1 MIVSVVLALAG
12 SLFYGVSDF
21 FGGLSTRRLRVVPA
35 TTIIHVFATL
45 ALFAAL
51 PFVVVRWETGA
62 IVWGAVAGV
71 GAIIGLLTF
80 YAALADGPMSL
91 VAPLIAVVGAVVPVA
106 FAVITGE
113 QLPLQAWGA
122 IVLAL
127 VSALLVSVTR
137 SDAAVRVRPRT
148 VVVALISGISLGTA
162 LIALDQAPASA
173 GLATAVV
180 EIVVGLGAML
190 LVLALT
196 RLSAPLRRF
205 LAQFDHQPEGGPV
218 VSVARAR
225 LLAAAGGV
233 LVGASNAF
241 ILFALQLGSLA
252 VVSVLVSLYP
262 LATIVLARF
271 TLNERVSK
279 VQLLGMGLALVA
291 SVILALS

>member
-21 FGGLSTRRLRVVPA
+21 FGGLSTRRIRVVPA

-45 ALFAAL
+45 ALLLAM
-51 PFVVVRWETGA
+51 PFVTVRWESGA

-71 GAIIGLLTF
+71 SAIIGLLAF

-113 QLPLQAWGA
+113 QLPTLSWVA

-137 SDAAVRVRPRT
+137 SDAAARVRPRT
-148 VVVALISGISLGTA
+148 VVVGLVSGVGLGTA
-162 LIALDQAPASA
+162 LIALHRAPESA

-180 EIVVGLGAML
+180 EILVGLGVML
-190 LVLALT
+190 SVLALT

-241 ILFALQLGSLA
+241 VLFALQAGSLA

-279 VQLLGMGLALVA
+279 VQLFGMVLALIAVFM
-291 SVILALS
+291 LALG

>member
-12 SLFYGVSDF
+12 SLSYGVSDF
-21 FGGLSTRRLRVVPA
+21 FGGLSARRLRVVPA
-35 TTIIHVFATL
+35 TTIIHLFGTL
-45 ALFAAL
+45 ALLAAL

-62 IVWGAVAGV
+62 IVWGAAAGV
-71 GAIIGLLTF
+71 SAIIGLLTF

-91 VAPLIAVVGAVVPVA
+91 VAPLIAVVGAVVPVG
-106 FAVITGE
+106 FAVVAGE
-113 QLPLQAWGA
+113 QLPAQAWIA
-122 IVLAL
+122 IGLAL
-127 VSALLVSVTR
+127 LSALLVSVTR

-148 VVVALISGISLGTA
+148 IIVGLISGISLGTA
-162 LIALDQAPASA
+162 LIALDHAPESA

-190 LVLALT
+190 VLLAIT
-196 RLSAPLRRF
+196 RLSPALRRF
-205 LAQFDHQPEGGPV
+205 IAQFDHQPEGGHI
-218 VSVARAR
+218 VSLGRAR

-233 LVGASNAF
+233 LVGASNAL
-241 ILFALQLGSLA
+241 ILFALQNGSLA

-279 VQLLGMGLALVA
+279 IQLGGMGLALVA
-291 SVILALS
+291 SVMLALS

>member
-12 SLFYGVSDF
+12 SLFYGISDF
-21 FGGLSTRRLRVVPA
+21 FGGVSTRRLRAVPA

-45 ALFAAL
+45 TLLLAMPFA
-51 PFVVVRWETGA
+51 VVRWEAGA
-62 IVWGAVAGV
+62 ILWGAVAGV
-71 GAIIGLLTF
+71 SAIIGLLTF

-106 FAVITGE
+106 FAVLSGE
-113 QLPLQAWGA
+113 QLPLQAWIA

-137 SDAAVRVRPRT
+137 SDSTARVRPRT
-148 VVVALISGISLGTA
+148 VVVGLVSGISLGTA
-162 LIALDQAPASA
+162 LIALHRAPESA

-180 EIVVGLGAML
+180 EILVGLGVML
-190 LVLALT
+190 ILLALT

-205 LAQFDHQPEGGPV
+205 FAQFDHQPEGGPV
-218 VSVARAR
+218 VSVSRAR

-241 ILFALQLGSLA
+241 VLFALQAGSLA

-262 LATIVLARF
+262 LATIILARF
-271 TLNERVSK
+271 TLHERVSK
-279 VQLLGMGLALVA
+279 VQLFGMGLALVA
-291 SVILALS
+291 VVMLALG

>member
-21 FGGLSTRRLRVVPA
+21 FGGLSTRRLHVVPA

-45 ALFAAL
+45 ALLAAL
-51 PFVVVRWETGA
+51 PFVVVQWEAGA
-62 IVWGAVAGV
+62 ILWGAVAGV
-71 GAIIGLLTF
+71 SAIIGLLTF

-113 QLPLQAWGA
+113 QLPPQAWVA

-137 SDAAVRVRPRT
+137 SDATVRVRPRT
-148 VVVALISGISLGTA
+148 VIVGVISGISLGAA
-162 LIALDQAPASA
+162 LIALDRAPESA

-180 EIVVGLGAML
+180 EIIVGLCAML
-190 LVLALT
+190 ILLALT

-218 VSVARAR
+218 VSVGRAR
-225 LLAAAGGV
+225 LLAAIGGV

-241 ILFALQLGSLA
+241 ILFALQAGSLA

-271 TLNERVSK
+271 TLHERVSK

-291 SVILALS
+291 SVMLALS

>member
-45 ALFAAL
+45 ALLAVM

-62 IVWGAVAGV
+62 LIWGAAAGV
-71 GAIIGLLTF
+71 SAILGLLAF

-106 FAVITGE
+106 FAVVTGE
-113 QLPLQAWGA
+113 QLPVQAWVA
-122 IVLAL
+122 IALAL

-148 VVVALISGISLGTA
+148 VVVGVISGISLGTA
-162 LIALDQAPASA
+162 LISLDRSPASA
-173 GLATAVV
+173 GLATAIV
-180 EIVVGLGAML
+180 EIAVGLTVML
-190 LVLALT
+190 IVLAAT
-196 RLSAPLRRF
+196 RTSASVRRF
-205 LAQFDHQPEGGPV
+205 FAQFDHQPEGGPV
-218 VSVARAR
+218 VSVGRAR
-225 LLAAAGGV
+225 VLAATGGV

-241 ILFALQLGSLA
+241 ILFALQSGSLA

-271 TLNERVSK
+271 TLHERVTPF
-279 VQLLGMGLALVA
+279 QLVGMGLALVA
-291 SVILALS
+291 SVMLALS

>member
-1 MIVSVVLALAG
+1 MIVSVILALAG
-12 SLFYGVSDF
+12 SLFYGISDF
-21 FGGLSTRRLRVVPA
+21 FGGLSTRRIRAVPA

-45 ALFAAL
+45 TLLVAM
-51 PFVVVRWETGA
+51 PFVVVRWEAGA
-62 IVWGAVAGV
+62 ILWGAVAGV

-106 FAVITGE
+106 FAVIVGE
-113 QLPLQAWGA
+113 QLPAQAWIA

-127 VSALLVSVTR
+127 ASALLVSVTK
-137 SDAAVRVRPRT
+137 SDASVRVRPRT
-148 VVVALISGISLGTA
+148 VVVGLVSGISLGTA
-162 LIALDQAPASA
+162 LIALNQAPASA

-180 EIVVGLGAML
+180 EVLVGLGAML
-190 LVLALT
+190 LLLALT
-196 RLSAPLRRF
+196 RMSAPLRRF
-205 LAQFDHQPEGGPV
+205 IAQFDHQPEGGPV

-241 ILFALQLGSLA
+241 VLFALQAGSLA

-271 TLNERVSK
+271 TLQERVSK
-279 VQLLGMGLALVA
+279 IQLLGMGLALIA
-291 SVILALS
+291 SVMLALS

>member
-51 PFVVVRWETGA
+51 PFVVVRWEAGA

-71 GAIIGLLTF
+71 SAIIGLLTF

-180 EIVVGLGAML
+180 EILVGLGAML
-190 LVLALT
+190 IVLALT

-218 VSVARAR
+218 VSIARAR

-271 TLNERVSK
+271 TLHERVSK

>member
-1 MIVSVVLALAG
+1 MILSVVLALAG

-21 FGGLSTRRLRVVPA
+21 FGGVSTRRLRVVPA

-45 ALFAAL
+45 ALLIAL
-51 PFVVVRWETGA
+51 PLVVVRWESDA
-62 IVWGAVAGV
+62 ITWGAVAGV
-71 GAIIGLLTF
+71 SAIVGLLTF

-106 FAVITGE
+106 FAVISGE
-113 QLPLQAWGA
+113 QLPGQAWIA
-122 IVLAL
+122 IGLAL

-148 VVVALISGISLGTA
+148 VVVGLVSGISLGTA
-162 LIALDQAPASA
+162 LIALDQAPESA

-180 EIVVGLGAML
+180 EILVGLGAML
-190 LVLALT
+190 ILLALT
-196 RLSAPLRRF
+196 RLSTPIRRF
-205 LAQFDHQPEGGPV
+205 FAQFDHQPEGGPIV
-218 VSVARAR
+218 GVARAR

-241 ILFALQLGSLA
+241 ILFALQAGSLA

-271 TLNERVSK
+271 TLNERVSRI
-279 VQLLGMGLALVA
+279 QLLGMGLALVA
-291 SVILALS
+291 SVMLALS

>member
-45 ALFAAL
+45 ALLAAL
-51 PFVVVRWETGA
+51 PFVVVQWEAGA
-62 IVWGAVAGV
+62 ILWGAVAGV
-71 GAIIGLLTF
+71 SAIIGLLTF

-113 QLPLQAWGA
+113 QLPPQAWVA

-148 VVVALISGISLGTA
+148 VVVGVISGISLGSA
-162 LIALDQAPASA
+162 LIALDRAPESA
-173 GLATAVV
+173 GLATAVI
-180 EIVVGLGAML
+180 EILVGLCAML
-190 LVLALT
+190 ILLALT

-218 VSVARAR
+218 VSVGRAR
-225 LLAAAGGV
+225 LLAAIGGV

-241 ILFALQLGSLA
+241 ILFALQAGSLA

-271 TLNERVSK
+271 TLHERVSK

-291 SVILALS
+291 SVMLALS

>member
-12 SLFYGVSDF
+12 SFFYGVSDF

-45 ALFAAL
+45 ALLAAM

-71 GAIIGLLTF
+71 SAIIGLLSF

-113 QLPLQAWGA
+113 RLPLQAWIA

-148 VVVALISGISLGTA
+148 VVVGLVSGIGLGTA
-162 LIALDQAPASA
+162 LIALHQAPASA

-180 EIVVGLGAML
+180 EIFVGLGAML
-190 LVLALT
+190 IVLALT

-205 LAQFDHQPEGGPV
+205 LAQFDHQPEGGLV

-225 LLAAAGGV
+225 LLAATGGV

-271 TLNERVSK
+271 TLHERVSK
-279 VQLLGMGLALVA
+279 VQLLGMGLALLA
-291 SVILALS
+291 SVLLALS

>member
-1 MIVSVVLALAG
+1 MILSVVLALAG

-21 FGGLSTRRLRVVPA
+21 FGGVSTRRLRVVPA

-45 ALFAAL
+45 ALLIAL
-51 PFVVVRWETGA
+51 PFVVVRWESGA
-62 IVWGAVAGV
+62 ITWGAVAGV
-71 GAIIGLLTF
+71 SAIVGLLTF

-106 FAVITGE
+106 FAVISGE
-113 QLPLQAWGA
+113 RLPVQAWIA
-122 IVLAL
+122 IALAL
-127 VSALLVSVTR
+127 ISALLVSVTR
-137 SDAAVRVRPRT
+137 TDAAVRVRPRT
-148 VVVALISGISLGTA
+148 VVVGLVSGISLGTA
-162 LIALDQAPASA
+162 LIALDQAPESA

-180 EIVVGLGAML
+180 EILVGLGAML
-190 LVLALT
+190 ILLALT

-205 LAQFDHQPEGGPV
+205 FAQFDHQPEGGPV

-241 ILFALQLGSLA
+241 ILFALQAGSLA

-271 TLNERVSK
+271 TLNERVSRI
-279 VQLLGMGLALVA
+279 QLLGMGLALVA
-291 SVILALS
+291 SVMLALS

>member
-35 TTIIHVFATL
+35 TTIIHVFATF
-45 ALFAAL
+45 ALVAAM
-51 PFVVVRWETGA
+51 PFVVVRWEAGA

-71 GAIIGLLTF
+71 SAIIGLLTF

-91 VAPLIAVVGAVVPVA
+91 VAPLIAVVGAVVPVG

-113 QLPLQAWGA
+113 QLPLQAWLA

-137 SDAAVRVRPRT
+137 ADAAVRVRPRT
-148 VVVALISGISLGTA
+148 VVVGLVSGVALGTA
-162 LIALDQAPASA
+162 LIALDHAPESA

-180 EIVVGLGAML
+180 EILVGLGAML
-190 LVLALT
+190 ILLALT
-196 RLSAPLRRF
+196 RLLPSLKRF
-205 LAQFDHQPEGGPV
+205 FAQFDHQPEGGPV
-218 VSVARAR
+218 VSVSRAR

-241 ILFALQLGSLA
+241 VLFALQLGSLA

-271 TLNERVSK
+271 TLHERVSK
-279 VQLLGMGLALVA
+279 VQLVGMGLALVA
-291 SVILALS
+291 SVMLALS

>member
-45 ALFAAL
+45 ALLAAL
-51 PFVVVRWETGA
+51 PFVTVRWEAGA

-71 GAIIGLLTF
+71 SAIIGLLTF

-113 QLPLQAWGA
+113 QLPTQAWVA
-122 IVLAL
+122 IALAL

-148 VVVALISGISLGTA
+148 VVVGMVSGIGLGTA
-162 LIALDQAPASA
+162 LISLDRAPASA
-173 GLATAVV
+173 GLATAMV
-180 EIVVGLGAML
+180 EILVGLGAML
-190 LVLALT
+190 ILLALT
-196 RLSAPLRRF
+196 RLSAPLRKF
-205 LAQFDHQPEGGPV
+205 FTQFDHQPEGGPV
-218 VSVARAR
+218 VSVTRAR
-225 LLAAAGGV
+225 VLAAVGGV

-241 ILFALQLGSLA
+241 VLFALQLGSLA

-271 TLNERVSK
+271 TLHERVSR
-279 VQLLGMGLALVA
+279 VQLLGMGLALIA
-291 SVILALS
+291 SVMLALS

>member
-45 ALFAAL
+45 ALLAAL
-51 PFVVVRWETGA
+51 PFVTVRWEAGA

-71 GAIIGLLTF
+71 SAIIGLLTF

-113 QLPLQAWGA
+113 QLPTQAWVA
-122 IVLAL
+122 IALAL

-148 VVVALISGISLGTA
+148 VVVGMVSGIGLGTA
-162 LIALDQAPASA
+162 LISLDRAPASA
-173 GLATAVV
+173 GLATAMV
-180 EIVVGLGAML
+180 EILVGLGAML
-190 LVLALT
+190 ILLALT
-196 RLSAPLRRF
+196 RLSAPLRKF
-205 LAQFDHQPEGGPV
+205 FTQFDHQPEGGPV
-218 VSVARAR
+218 VSVTRAR
-225 LLAAAGGV
+225 VLAAVGGV

-241 ILFALQLGSLA
+241 VLFALQLGSLA

-271 TLNERVSK
+271 TLQERVSR
-279 VQLLGMGLALVA
+279 VQLLGMGLALIA
-291 SVILALS
+291 SVMLALS